1 MVRVVI
7 DFEGVSAEFILKV
20 VENLFSKTSP
30 TNRNTIELGG
40 VHLRLYVN
48 SHWSGFDRY
57 MLVGQ
62 DWTVGFNLKEPEDTS
77 DPECIVEAFSDSF
90 ELFSAHL
97 TGPDAFLRDMT
108 VLTMTASDWDGEVG

>member
-1 MVRVVI
+1 MDCEF
-7 DFEGVSAEFILKV
+7 DFAGVSPTFVLKV
-20 VENLFSKTSP
+20 CENLFSKTSP

-62 DWTVGFNLKEPEDTS
+62 DWTVGFNLQEPEGNA
-77 DPECIVEAFSDSF
+77 DPSRVFEAFSDIF
-90 ELFSAHL
+90 EMTTAHL
-97 TGPDAFLRDMT
+97 TGEEAFLRDMT
-108 VLTMTASDWDGEVG
+108 VLTMTASDWDGEI